1 MVIESS
7 SLKNNNPMARVFFL
21 FQRYFLFTIALLLI
35 SCEPD
40 TVDIT
45 LGIGNRGDLIRF
57 EKVGS
62 MAVQDVINKAAEQ
75 GDVTSVALHDI
86 ELYKVIYNTVHEGQ
100 IVEASGLVILPIGV
114 SVPVDLVQYHH
125 GTVLPILQEGSI
137 PSFYTGEN
145 FGNLENY
152 LVGPTIA
159 SSGFIVAMPDYVGY
173 GHSSGE
179 DHPYNLYESHLGE
192 YAVDM
197 LRATG
202 QLISSLNIDYSFKVH
217 LAGWSEGAGVGLS
230 CLKLL
235 QEKYSGEFDVQS
247 SSFLAGAYDFD
258 RFVLRI
264 LNNPDR
270 SYFGA
275 LVYSWT
281 LYSINKYILDPQRD
295 ANEIWKY
302 EVANQEQS
310 YSVPSN
316 TISNIFQPFLIDNI
330 TNGNDKAMLDYIKQN
345 DLIDD
350 WTPLAPINFHYG
362 EDDNLVFPFNSINA
376 FNAFKDAG
384 ASVDLTPHT
393 GDHFDPVFDYT
404 LQTIEYFK

>member
-1 MVIESS
+1 MSIESS
-7 SLKNNNPMARVFFL
+7 SLKNNNPMARVHFL
-21 FQRYFLFTIALLLI
+21 FQRYFLFTIAILFI

-40 TVDIT
+40 TIDIT
-45 LGIGNRGDLIRF
+45 LGIGNRGYLVHS
-57 EKVGS
+57 EKVGKMS
-62 MAVQDVINKAAEQ
+62 IRDVINKAAAK

-86 ELYKVIYNTVHEGQ
+86 ELYKIIYNTVHEGQ
-100 IVEASGLVILPIGV
+100 IVEVSGLVILPTGINM
-114 SVPVDLVQYHH
+114 PVDLVQYHH
-125 GTVLPILQEGSI
+125 GTILTILQEGSI
-137 PSFYTGEN
+137 PSFYTGESSS
-145 FGNLENY
+145 NLETY
-152 LVGPTIA
+152 LIGPTIA

-179 DHPYNLYESHLGE
+179 DHPYNLYNTHLGE
-192 YAVDM
+192 YSVDM
-197 LRATG
+197 LRATE

-247 SSFLAGAYDFD
+247 SSFLSGAYDFD

-264 LNNPDR
+264 LNHPDR
-270 SYFGA
+270 NYPGA

-281 LYSINKYILDPQRD
+281 LYSINRYILNPQRD

-316 TISNIFQPFLIDNI
+316 NISNIFQPFLIDNI
-330 TNGNDKAMLDYIKQN
+330 TNGNDKAVLDYIKQN

-350 WTPLAPINFHYG
+350 WMPLTPINFHYG
-362 EDDNLVFPFNSINA
+362 NDDNLVFPFNSINA

-384 ASVDLTPHT
+384 APVDLIPHT
-393 GDHFDPVFDYT
+393 GNHFDPVFDYT